1 MKHYEENPTKF
12 TLYQP
17 KLDEIK
23 ERLRTNFH
31 LYELENMMN
40 TNRTFLSKDYDRLI
54 EKFSILKDE
63 KIAFLQKRKERH
75 YKVIAK
81 IEGLLKEVL

>member
-1 MKHYEENPTKF
+1 
-12 TLYQP
+12 
-17 KLDEIK
+17 
-23 ERLRTNFH
+23 
-31 LYELENMMN
+31 MMN